1 MDRVLACL
9 YSCKSEGG
17 RRIKWVE
24 QQRSVYVSSLRYI
37 PLYLS
42 IIPLI
47 IFVRCLERIRLELNG
62 KHSRETSFQ
71 VKGFGNLRS
80 RRDLSSLQRG
90 FDFSDA
96 PNEIVTTIVRWIREN
111 RFWCTWCR
119 HRACERR
126 SESTTSRFG
135 PRGNKGNDRSKP
147 SSDRF
152 FDRTRGEAKLETP
165 TIAFG
170 LLKVREGYSLY
181 FPDDIDRGRYLDASL
196 GQSIYKK
203 HPRYFHGSVLS
214 DTRCS
219 FIKST
224 NKRDRTCTPPL
235 SIMFSF
241 SFDRIPLS

>member
-62 KHSRETSFQ
+62 KDSRETSFQ

-80 RRDLSSLQRG
+80 RRDLSSLVSISAMLQTKSLQRLCIG
-90 FDFSDA
+90 S
-96 PNEIVTTIVRWIREN
+96 WS
-111 RFWCTWCR
+111 TWCR
-119 HRACERR
+119 HRACEKR
-126 SESTTSRFG
+126 SESATSRFG

-170 LLKVREGYSLY
+170 LLKVRKGYSLY
-181 FPDDIDRGRYLDASL
+181 FPDDIDRE
-196 GQSIYKK
+196 
-203 HPRYFHGSVLS
+203 
-214 DTRCS
+214 
-219 FIKST
+219 
-224 NKRDRTCTPPL
+224 
-235 SIMFSF
+235 
-241 SFDRIPLS
+241 

>member
-80 RRDLSSLQRG
+80 RRDLSSLVSILAMLQTKSLQRLCIG
-90 FDFSDA
+90 SWF
-96 PNEIVTTIVRWIREN
+96 
-111 RFWCTWCR
+111 TWCR

-241 SFDRIPLS
+241 SFDRTPLS

>member
-62 KHSRETSFQ
+62 KDSRETSFQ

-80 RRDLSSLQRG
+80 RRNLSSLQRG

-111 RFWCTWCR
+111 RFWCTFGVVI
-119 HRACERR
+119 ERVR
-126 SESTTSRFG
+126 GDPS
-135 PRGNKGNDRSKP
+135 PRRVDSGREEIKETIDRSP
-147 SSDRF
+147 LPTDSL
-152 FDRTRGEAKLETP
+152 TELEAKQSWKHR
-165 TIAFG
+165 
-170 LLKVREGYSLY
+170 LLRL
-181 FPDDIDRGRYLDASL
+181 A
-196 GQSIYKK
+196 
-203 HPRYFHGSVLS
+203 
-214 DTRCS
+214 C
-219 FIKST
+219 
-224 NKRDRTCTPPL
+224 
-235 SIMFSF
+235 
-241 SFDRIPLS
+241 